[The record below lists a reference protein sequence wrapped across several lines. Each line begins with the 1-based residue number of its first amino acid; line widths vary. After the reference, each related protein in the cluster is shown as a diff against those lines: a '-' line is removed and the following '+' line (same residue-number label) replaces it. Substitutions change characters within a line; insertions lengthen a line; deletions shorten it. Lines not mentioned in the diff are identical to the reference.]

1 MNPTEMVR
9 SIVILSG
16 STLSRLFKTTNY
28 EEMEQKMFKWM
39 EWVAN
44 QQAHKSWESWVDC
57 WAEYSGETF

>member
-28 EEMEQKMFKWM
+28 EEMEQKMFKGGLLGGVQWRDVLTK
-39 EWVAN
+39 E
-44 QQAHKSWESWVDC
+44 
-57 WAEYSGETF
+57 

>member
-28 EEMEQKMFKWM
+28 EEIEQKMFKWM

-44 QQAHKSWESWVDC
+44 QQSDKTWESWVDC